1 MRLLAAL
8 AVLAATVAAPPALA
22 QARTPMN
29 AAILLGFED
38 GDGPAGLALRGDI
51 ELAMKPLSPGVG
63 LSLVGSLGYSR
74 FSQDGGAYD
83 AFYGYDSRWES
94 SLNLIKLVPAA
105 RLSFGRSQ
113 AVRPYVDAGIGLY
126 YASWSHSE
134 SVYLGYPYN
143 QYVQQEFS
151 DSETSILLRLGA
163 GMTLQVSPGFSLSGE
178 VGITPYLGDYPDDT
192 MLSLMVGAQFRM

>member
-8 AVLAATVAAPPALA
+8 AVLAATLAAPPALA
-22 QARTPMN
+22 QGRMPMN
-29 AAILLGFED
+29 AAVLLGFED

-51 ELAMKPLSPGVG
+51 ELVQKPISPGVG

-74 FSQDGGAYD
+74 FSDDGGVYD
-83 AFYGYDSRWES
+83 AYYGFDDRWEA

-105 RLSFGRSQ
+105 RLTFGRSQ

-126 YASWSHSE
+126 YASWNLSE
-134 SVYLGYPYN
+134 SVYVGYPYN
-143 QYVQQEFS
+143 QYVQQEYS

-163 GMTLQVSPGFSLSGE
+163 GVTFQLSPGFSLAGE
-178 VGITPYLGDYPDDT
+178 IGITPYLGDYPDDT
-192 MLSLMVGAQFRM
+192 MLSLMIGAQFRM